1 MTNTLPRRIG
11 RYALLLLGLVLAPSV
26 AFAQDVSDEMFTV
39 NNTWMLVATFLVFI
53 MHLGFAA
60 LESGM
65 TRAKNTVNILFKNT
79 AIIAIGLLTYAIVG
93 FNLMY
98 PGDFSLGEFVGFAGF
113 GLDPGAEGNTS
124 AYNPGYTYYTD
135 FIFQGMFAATAA
147 TIVSGAVAERIKLG
161 SFLIFTTVYVA
172 IIYPIAGSW
181 KWGAGWLDQM
191 GFYDFAGSTLVH
203 SVGGWAA
210 LAGVIV
216 LGPRLGKYVDGKI
229 RPVAGHSMPLATI
242 GVFLLWLGWYGF
254 NGGSVLSADPALVSL
269 VFVTTSL
276 AAAAG
281 VIGAMAASWGLQHKP
296 DLSMVLNGSLA
307 GLVGITAGADT
318 VGVMSAIIIG
328 FVAGLIVVGSV
339 LGLDRGQ
346 ARRSGG
352 GHLGPPRVRHV
363 GHPRGGDLQHQPG
376 PLVPDAAHRRPRL
389 RRVLLPRGVHHLLR
403 AQGPAR
409 AAGRSGGGARGPRRR
424 RARDG
429 GLRRLPDYPGLTGP
443 GGRRR
448 VRPRST
454 AIRRR
459 TPFPAHRTASGKR
472 ASSGGRTP
480 SVDRREPRQTEDDS
494 GGMHANAMNPPLVT
508 SMTTR
513 LTGEE

>member
-1 MTNTLPRRIG
+1 MTNTLPRRVG
-11 RYALLLLGLVLAPSV
+11 RYALLLLGLVLLPSV
-26 AFAQDVSDEMFTV
+26 AFAQEVSQEMFTV

-60 LESGM
+60 LESGL

-79 AIIAIGLLTYAIVG
+79 SIIAIGLLTYAIVG

-98 PGDFSLGEFVGFAGF
+98 PGDFSLGEFFGFAGF
-113 GLDPGAEGNTS
+113 GLDPGAEGLTS

-161 SFLIFTTVYVA
+161 SFLIFTTLYVA
-172 IIYPIAGSW
+172 VIYPIAGSW

-216 LGPRLGKYVDGKI
+216 LGPRLGKYIDGKI

-281 VIGAMAASWGLQHKP
+281 VMGAMAASWGLQHKP
-296 DLSMVLNGSLA
+296 DLSMVLNGALA

-318 VGVMSAIIIG
+318 VGVASAIVIG
-328 FVAGLIVVGSV
+328 LIAGVIVVGSV
-339 LGLDRGQ
+339 LLLDRAKLDDPVGAISVHLICGVWGTLAVGIFSTNPEHSFLTQLIGVLAYAVFCFISAFVIFFALKSTLGLRVDAEEERVGLDVGEHGME
-346 ARRSGG
+346 AYGG
-352 GHLGPPRVRHV
+352 F
-363 GHPRGGDLQHQPG
+363 QI
-376 PLVPDAAHRRPRL
+376 
-389 RRVLLPRGVHHLLR
+389 
-403 AQGPAR
+403 
-409 AAGRSGGGARGPRRR
+409 
-424 RARDG
+424 
-429 GLRRLPDYPGLTGP
+429 TG
-443 GGRRR
+443 
-448 VRPRST
+448 
-454 AIRRR
+454 
-459 TPFPAHRTASGKR
+459 
-472 ASSGGRTP
+472 
-480 SVDRREPRQTEDDS
+480 
-494 GGMHANAMNPPLVT
+494 
-508 SMTTR
+508 
-513 LTGEE
+513 